1 MIKTDQAA
9 IERVLSGVSDGF
21 RTLVERHSRA
31 LFRLAYRIVG
41 NESDAEDVFQ
51 ESPIRA
57 YRGLKQYDG
66 RAKF

>member
-1 MIKTDQAA
+1 M
-9 IERVLSGVSDGF
+9 LSGFSDGF

-41 NESDAEDVFQ
+41 NEADAEDVVQ
-51 ESPIRA
+51 ESLVRA
-57 YRGLKQYDG
+57 YGSLRQYDG